1 MLPMEGVWVR
11 SLVREL
17 RSHMLWD
24 VVKKMRGDKKVKVSG
39 SESEQERLSVL
50 PAPTA
55 LLSVPFIEMY

>member
-17 RSHMLWD
+17 RSHMLLD

-50 PAPTA
+50 RAPTA

>member
-1 MLPMEGVWVR
+1 
-11 SLVREL
+11 
-17 RSHMLWD
+17 MLWD

-50 PAPTA
+50 RAPTA